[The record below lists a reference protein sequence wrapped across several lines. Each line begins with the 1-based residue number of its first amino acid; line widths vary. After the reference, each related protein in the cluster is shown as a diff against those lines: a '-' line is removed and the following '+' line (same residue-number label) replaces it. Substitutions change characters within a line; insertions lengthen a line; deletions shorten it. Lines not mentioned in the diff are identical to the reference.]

1 MSVCVCLHDGTVTEH
16 PATYLHIQVCHKL
29 LPWYPIPRFLI
40 NQNRWSWS
48 WSLDPDCS
56 IGDFLAVEK
65 RKRTLTKRLLSKRNK
80 QHCRCENVTE
90 NGYLRIKRRGTVSSD
105 HKKHDTPYFHT
116 TEHSYIIEN
125 SGMNFFMANAI
136 DAFHYT
142 CTIHKDSSQHYRSPA
157 PGAFNS
163 QII

>member
-1 MSVCVCLHDGTVTEH
+1 MSVCVCLHDGRVTEH

-125 SGMNFFMANAI
+125 SGMNYFMAKCNWCI
-136 DAFHYT
+136 SLYMHNT
-142 CTIHKDSSQHYRSPA
+142 
-157 PGAFNS
+157 
-163 QII
+163 